1 VSVSSIADI
10 SYLSEVAPARIRGA
24 MVNAN
29 ELAIALGI
37 LLSYCV
43 GYILRDIAGTGC
55 HKIHGVLTSTTFCV
69 EERSC

>member
-43 GYILRDIAGTGC
+43 GYILRD
-55 HKIHGVLTSTTFCV
+55 TSGNDC
-69 EERSC
+69 CKLQ